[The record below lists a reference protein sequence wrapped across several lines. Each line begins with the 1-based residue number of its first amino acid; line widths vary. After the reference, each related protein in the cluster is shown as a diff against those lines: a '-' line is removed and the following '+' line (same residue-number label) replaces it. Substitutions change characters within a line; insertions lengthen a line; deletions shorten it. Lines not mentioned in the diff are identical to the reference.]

1 MNYTEKVIARAADRL
16 KTIDGKTVVGFSG
29 GADST
34 VLLTVLIKLLGA
46 DKLTAVHINHMLR
59 GDDADSDENFCRE
72 FAQAHG
78 VEFVCRRVDV
88 RAMCGDSAV
97 EETARNARYEV
108 LSSEAESAGA
118 KYIALAHT
126 ASDNTETVIFNL
138 CRGSGTAG
146 MRGIPFSRPCGKA
159 MIIRP
164 LIDCTRED
172 IEGFVRENRL
182 SFVTDKTNFDTHYTR
197 NFIRANIVPEL
208 KKIFP
213 QAEKAIGNMNFSA
226 TLDYDYIT
234 REAEKLLK
242 KVKEGKMPISELAD
256 CHPALALRAIS
267 MLSPVTLD
275 FEHQQNI
282 LAMIKSPR
290 GGKLS
295 VPEGKYAES
304 DGSSFFF
311 SDGEKEIRPE
321 YEMVLSEGLNFSQ
334 YGFCIAVGNDNG
346 SMPEGYELVGEGYA
360 PPEVKLTARSRR
372 ASDKYRFWK
381 MTRKLKKMTGGFD
394 PDAKKY
400 RPVIC
405 ADEKVIWL
413 PGFPSEDI
421 AGEGKIKI
429 KYYKVNK

>member
-1 MNYTEKVIARAADRL
+1 MRYTEKVISRASERL
-16 KTIDGKTVVGFSG
+16 KAVEGKTVVGFSG

-34 VLLTVLIKLLGA
+34 VLVTVLIKLLGA
-46 DKLTAVHINHMLR
+46 DRLTAVHVNHMLR
-59 GDDADSDENFCRE
+59 GGDADADESFCRE
-72 FAQAHG
+72 FAKAHG
-78 VEFVCRRVDV
+78 VEFVCRRIDV

-97 EETARNARYEV
+97 EETARNARYEA
-108 LSSEAESAGA
+108 LSSEAERAGA

-159 MIIRP
+159 TIIRP

-172 IEGFVRENRL
+172 IEGFARENGL

-213 QAEKAIGNMNFSA
+213 QTEKAIGNMNFSA
-226 TLDYDYIT
+226 ALDYDFIT
-234 REAEKLLK
+234 REAKKLLEK
-242 KVKEGKMPISELAD
+242 AEDGKMPVSVLAD

-275 FEHQQNI
+275 FEHQQKI
-282 LAMIKSPR
+282 LAMINSR
-290 GGKLS
+290 GSGKIS

-304 DGSSFFF
+304 DGKSFFF
-311 SDGEKEIRPE
+311 SDGENDIRPE
-321 YEMVLSEGLNFSQ
+321 YEMTLSEGLNFSR
-334 YGFCIAVGNDNG
+334 YGFCIAVGDG
-346 SMPEGYELVGEGYA
+346 CVAPEGYVLVGEGCA
-360 PPEVKLTARSRR
+360 PSKAKLTARSRR
-372 ASDKYRFWK
+372 ASDKYRFWR
-381 MTRKLKKMTGGFD
+381 MTRTLKKMTGSLD
-394 PDAKKY
+394 AEAKKY

-413 PGFPSEDI
+413 PGFPSEEI
-421 AGEGKIKI
+421 AGEEKIKI
-429 KYYKVNK
+429 KYYKADK